1 MKCQDAQRALDARL
15 IGALSREQAEALDA
29 HLATCGECRALA
41 EDALRLQAELRLMGT
56 EGPSPRTWDRLVATL
71 EADPEFQRAA
81 ATAEGG
87 TPASRRIDWRWV
99 ALAATLLVV
108 IAGSLLM
115 LRRTLGP
122 VSPAAGVAGP
132 VVPGTGSDPDA
143 LVTSIEGELDLA
155 AKHYE
160 NAIAGLERVASE
172 SETPL
177 DPTVM
182 ATVRENLQIIDDAID
197 DSRVALRNDPQS
209 QIAQESL
216 FDAFRRK
223 VALLQ
228 DTIALMNEMRKGNQ
242 AGAARVAES
251 LNKS

>member
-1 MKCQDAQRALDARL
+1 VTCQDAQQALDARL
-15 IGALSREQAEALDA
+15 IGTVSREEAEALDA
-29 HLATCGECRALA
+29 HLATCAECRALA
-41 EDALRLQAELRLMGT
+41 EGALRLQAELRLMGT
-56 EGPSPRTWDRLVATL
+56 EGPSPRTWDRLVEKL
-71 EADPEFQRAA
+71 EADPEFQRAL

-87 TPASRRIDWRWV
+87 TPSTRRVGWRWV

-108 IAGSLLM
+108 VAASLLV

-122 VSPAAGVAGP
+122 VSPAPTVAGP
-132 VVPGTGSDPDA
+132 AVPGGSDSDA

-177 DPTVM
+177 DPAVM
-182 ATVRENLQIIDDAID
+182 ATVRDNLEIIDDAID
-197 DSRVALRNDPQS
+197 DSRVALRSDPQS

-228 DTIALMNEMRKGNQ
+228 DTIALMNEMRRSAPARSALSTGMNKG
-242 AGAARVAES
+242 
-251 LNKS
+251 